1 MHMPNKIGMI
11 QIIFSL
17 MLFPASAKEPV
28 KQVRSHQ
35 NQTNAGTVFGANAAI
50 NDLNN
55 IEEQLKAK
63 PLSIHT
69 SLDQEVPA
77 NRPYARKVIGELRAN
92 IKDSHAWF
100 GLGCFCSSARKS
112 KEAVTAYKH
121 ALAINPK
128 NAMAL
133 NNLGT
138 ELMSQKRLKE
148 AEAAYMKALSID
160 PDGSWNNLAE
170 VRHQLGDTKGEQA
183 ALEHARASGE
193 AATMESYL
201 RLNELLKKQSR

>member
-1 MHMPNKIGMI
+1 
-11 QIIFSL
+11 
-17 MLFPASAKEPV
+17 MLPTSAKEPA
-28 KQVRSHQ
+28 KQERSQQ
-35 NQTNAGTVFGANAAI
+35 NQTNGGTAGGANTAI

-63 PLSIHT
+63 PLSMHT
-69 SLDQEVPA
+69 SLDQVVPA
-77 NRPYARKVIGELRAN
+77 NRPYARKVIGELRTN
-92 IKDSHAWF
+92 IKNAEAWF

-112 KEAVTAYKH
+112 DEAVIAYKN

-148 AEAAYMKALSID
+148 AEAAYMKSLTID
-160 PDGSWNNLAE
+160 PSGSWTNLAK
-170 VRHQLGDTKGEQA
+170 VRHLLGDTKGEQEA
-183 ALEHARASGE
+183 HEHARASGE
-193 AATMESYL
+193 EAKMEAYL
-201 RLNELLKKQSR
+201 RFNELLKQQNR